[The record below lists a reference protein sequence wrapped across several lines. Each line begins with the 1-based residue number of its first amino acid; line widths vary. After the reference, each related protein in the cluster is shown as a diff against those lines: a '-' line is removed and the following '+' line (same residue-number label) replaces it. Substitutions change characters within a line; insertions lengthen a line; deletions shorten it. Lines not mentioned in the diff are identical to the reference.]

1 VSRNLVAG
9 CLFSLLLSVACGSG
23 SPGPGSENGAGDSAA
38 PKGPAWFVEES
49 QSRGLVF
56 THQSGATE
64 SLLFPEIIGGGA
76 ALLDID
82 NDGDLDAYLVQSG
95 DLRAPASA
103 AGENRL
109 FENRGDGQ
117 FEDITATS
125 GSGDRGYGMG
135 VVTGD
140 YDNDG
145 DVDIY
150 VTNVGPNTLLRNNGD
165 GTFTDATAASG
176 TGDAGW
182 GTSGAFLDYDND
194 GDLDLFV
201 TNYVEWTQKIE
212 MTCYN
217 ANGLDDYC
225 LPTNYSTPAI
235 DLLYRNEGDGSFTDV
250 SESSGLRTAFG
261 NGLGVAVGD
270 FDANGLS
277 DIFVAN
283 DTMLNQLWL
292 NQGGGRFVDESLL
305 RGCALDEHGKAKA
318 GMGVGINDIDD
329 DGDEDLLVV
338 NLRGQTDSVFR
349 NENGFFEDA
358 TGNFGLGQT
367 SRWFTRFGVGLVDF
381 DNDGH
386 LDLFEANGRVVMNS
400 ESQYDDP
407 YAEPNTLFHG
417 QPEGRFEAVEPAGGV
432 AQELV
437 ATSRAAAFGDVN
449 GDGGMDVLIVNRDGK
464 AHLLINSV
472 SERGNWISL
481 RVLDDHGRDALGA
494 QLRWSQSGR
503 EMTRVVRSAYSYCA
517 ANDAAVHVGLGSEDQ
532 IDSVEVRWP
541 DGSLET
547 FGPLAAGGTV
557 VVEKGSGR

>member
-1 VSRNLVAG
+1 MSRNLVVV
-9 CLFSLLLSVACGSG
+9 CLLSLLLSIACGSDPAT
-23 SPGPGSENGAGDSAA
+23 PGAEVGGGTSTAST
-38 PKGPAWFVEES
+38 GPAWFVEEA
-49 QSRGLVF
+49 QGRGLVF
-56 THQSGATE
+56 AHQSGAAE

-95 DLRAPASA
+95 DLRAPGSA
-103 AGENRL
+103 ASENRL
-109 FENRGDGQ
+109 FENSGDGQ

-125 GSGDRGYGMG
+125 GAGDRGYGIG
-135 VVTGD
+135 VVAGD

-145 DVDIY
+145 DVDLY
-150 VTNVGPNTLLRNNGD
+150 VTNVGPNTLLSSNGD
-165 GTFTDATAASG
+165 GTFSDVTAVSG
-176 TGDAGW
+176 TGHAGW
-182 GTSGAFLDYDND
+182 GTSGAFLDFDND

-212 MTCYN
+212 QTCYN
-217 ANGLDDYC
+217 SAGLDDYC

-235 DLLYRNEGDGSFTDV
+235 DLLYRNEGDGTFTDV

-270 FDANGLS
+270 FDGNGLS

-381 DNDGH
+381 DNDGY

-400 ESQYDDP
+400 ESRYDDP

-432 AQELV
+432 AEDLV

-449 GDGGMDVLIVNRDGK
+449 GDGGVDVLIVNRDGE
-464 AHLLINSV
+464 AHLLINRV
-472 SERGNWISL
+472 AERGNWLSL

-494 QLRWSQSGR
+494 RLRWSQSGR
-503 EMTRVVRSAYSYCA
+503 ELTRVVRSAYSYCA
-517 ANDAAVHVGLGSEDQ
+517 ANDAAVHVGLGSESQ
-532 IDSVEVRWP
+532 IDEVEVLWP
-541 DGSLET
+541 DGSRET
-547 FGPLAAGGTV
+547 FGPLTAGGTV
-557 VVEKGSGR
+557 VIGKGSGR